1 MPIAP
6 FVGMRDSDLKFIY
19 CPADPPQFFDL
30 ASYPDEMQNSG
41 GDPAYPDKIA
51 LISNLMNARWNLE
64 RVEAEVRELK
74 AWRHIVYAAL
84 RQGHDYLW
92 DYQPLQL
99 ASDRCRRDHMGLKT
113 SEE

>member
-6 FVGMRDSDLKFIY
+6 FVGIGDSDLKFIY
-19 CPADPPQFFDL
+19 WPANPPQFFDL

-41 GDPAYPDKIA
+41 VNPAYPDTIA
-51 LISNLMNARWNLE
+51 LISNLMNSQVE
-64 RVEAEVRELK
+64 FGRVEAEVRELK

-84 RQGHDYLW
+84 RQGVIIFGVIEARFNWRLI
-92 DYQPLQL
+92 
-99 ASDRCRRDHMGLKT
+99 AAGVIIGLKI